1 MFKLTFIAA
10 TVLWAGASFA
20 ADSVQL
26 QEQLDS
32 KDLHRVEL
40 DVAVG
45 QVDIQVVEGTD
56 IKLDVEL
63 EPDNNWL
70 GFGPD
75 LSDARIEMRQQGDKV
90 KIRIEL
96 DADDDDVK
104 QSWTIQLPQHL
115 ALALD
120 LGVGSIDIDG
130 MKQDAKV
137 DVGVGDVD
145 FTLDTRLYQS
155 IELDAGVGDTG
166 ISGGAGRYQTERA
179 MVTSNSKLS
188 GSGTFTLKANV
199 GVGDIKVKHQQ

>member
-1 MFKLTFIAA
+1 
-10 TVLWAGASFA
+10 
-20 ADSVQL
+20 
-26 QEQLDS
+26 
-32 KDLHRVEL
+32 
-40 DVAVG
+40 
-45 QVDIQVVEGTD
+45 VDIQVVEGTD

-75 LSDARIEMRQQGDKV
+75 LSDARIEMHQQGDKV

>member
-32 KDLHRVEL
+32 KNLHRVEL

-75 LSDARIEMRQQGDKV
+75 LSDAKIEMRQQGDKV

-104 QSWTIQLPQHL
+104 QNWTIQLPQHL

-166 ISGGAGRYQTERA
+166 IRGGAGRYQTERA

>member
-45 QVDIQVVEGTD
+45 LVDIQVVEGTD